1 MAHVV
6 VVERSARVVALQKFA
21 GYVDCLIQQ
30 TARIIPQIKNQL
42 AHALLLQVS
51 NIVAQFIV
59 GGMLETADE
68 SDVTRTDRDHER
80 VANRREGDC
89 VATDLDSEQDLFAGA
104 FNFQF
109 DLFPTIAAHVFGNFI
124 TVPIKRVL
132 PIDFENAI
140 SVTQASA
147 ICGRAVDDRLNVD
160 AVIVPQNLY
169 ADAVEAR
176 RLVLLQFLE
185 FGYGKI
191 NRVRVERGEHPLNRS
206 LRSLFVIDL
215 ADIPFFNRRN
225 GLAVIGFNSVGLVL
239 LSGWLTRSCG
249 RGVTPKRA

>member
-1 MAHVV
+1 MM
-6 VVERSARVVALQKFA
+6 
-21 GYVDCLIQQ
+21 
-30 TARIIPQIKNQL
+30 PQIRSRW
-42 AHALLLQVS
+42 ADALLVKVS

-89 VATDLDSEQDLFAGA
+89 VATDLDSERDLFAGA

-140 SVTQASA
+140 AVTQASA
-147 ICGRAVDDRLNVD
+147 ICGRAVNDPLNID
-160 AVIVPQNLY
+160 AVIVLQN
-169 ADAVEAR
+169 
-176 RLVLLQFLE
+176 
-185 FGYGKI
+185 
-191 NRVRVERGEHPLNRS
+191 
-206 LRSLFVIDL
+206 
-215 ADIPFFNRRN
+215 
-225 GLAVIGFNSVGLVL
+225 
-239 LSGWLTRSCG
+239 
-249 RGVTPKRA
+249 